1 MKVVRKEDTAV
12 RGPRGEPL
20 RFRREG
26 TPLEEWGARA
36 AGPTE
41 LRPLTLTGPAENN
54 PPGLNRFFDR
64 PRQQRPFALW
74 GATRAGTP
82 IDQRWR
88 VGLFKQLR
96 ATFPATEKD
105 QGVYV
110 EPPCDGDWSGILN
123 IPGIG
128 MNPFGLK
135 PHDPEP
141 FNQLRKEQGKPPLKF
156 WLEAADRELMR
167 RLIKVMIG
175 RELTPRI
182 SFNRFSSTGIPF
194 FTKDVA
200 AKQALIHHLSDPG
213 NMRDCFQLAYANRMA
228 ELWRRHGVLYAQT
241 VDYRHQWDT
250 AEVTDGADGRLILKP
265 KPRPVF
271 GANHRWGIAD
281 KTLSAR
287 DVIRTEWTDQLCR
300 DRTRVF
306 QPLDFSVNVLHT
318 LPTYER
324 RAFIKRYPQDLANRC
339 AGAAAIWIGDASN
352 HDQLLPKDIVGLMAE
367 RYEELYG
374 PEYAYHAR
382 LTAHAPTFEKAD
394 VPGGRTVK
402 VAGDPFIPKTFL
414 DQLWYINTSGQ
425 QPTDEWAKVGGVFY
439 YVYAA
444 KAAGLLETGSEEELD
459 QVLRG
464 QHHRAQLVNAGD
476 NVLAIFRSLE
486 DRDAWVAANEAS
498 PYNNLGE
505 ADSIFGLLP
514 WRTGGEVRFV
524 HSIKSL
530 ILNRTN
536 PKRSADDEQA
546 SDPLAGYSLLKSQFS
561 DHPGSGQAL
570 SILDEVT
577 AQAYGRSLSQM
588 ALTVPQVG
596 EEGLSAADIETLQ
609 RPDAIY
615 WRVYEEDVSP
625 GVLEKLRIVADL
637 PRFERA
643 VAASL
648 KGGDIYRNRRING

>member
-1 MKVVRKEDTAV
+1 
-12 RGPRGEPL
+12 
-20 RFRREG
+20 
-26 TPLEEWGARA
+26 
-36 AGPTE
+36 
-41 LRPLTLTGPAENN
+41 
-54 PPGLNRFFDR
+54 
-64 PRQQRPFALW
+64 
-74 GATRAGTP
+74 
-82 IDQRWR
+82 
-88 VGLFKQLR
+88 
-96 ATFPATEKD
+96 
-105 QGVYV
+105 
-110 EPPCDGDWSGILN
+110 
-123 IPGIG
+123 
-128 MNPFGLK
+128 
-135 PHDPEP
+135 
-141 FNQLRKEQGKPPLKF
+141 
-156 WLEAADRELMR
+156 
-167 RLIKVMIG
+167 
-175 RELTPRI
+175 
-182 SFNRFSSTGIPF
+182 
-194 FTKDVA
+194 
-200 AKQALIHHLSDPG
+200 
-213 NMRDCFQLAYANRMA
+213 
-228 ELWRRHGVLYAQT
+228 
-241 VDYRHQWDT
+241 
-250 AEVTDGADGRLILKP
+250 
-265 KPRPVF
+265 
-271 GANHRWGIAD
+271 
-281 KTLSAR
+281 
-287 DVIRTEWTDQLCR
+287 
-300 DRTRVF
+300 
-306 QPLDFSVNVLHT
+306 
-318 LPTYER
+318 
-324 RAFIKRYPQDLANRC
+324 
-339 AGAAAIWIGDASN
+339 
-352 HDQLLPKDIVGLMAE
+352 
-367 RYEELYG
+367 
-374 PEYAYHAR
+374 
-382 LTAHAPTFEKAD
+382 
-394 VPGGRTVK
+394 
-402 VAGDPFIPKTFL
+402 
-414 DQLWYINTSGQ
+414 
-425 QPTDEWAKVGGVFY
+425 VFY